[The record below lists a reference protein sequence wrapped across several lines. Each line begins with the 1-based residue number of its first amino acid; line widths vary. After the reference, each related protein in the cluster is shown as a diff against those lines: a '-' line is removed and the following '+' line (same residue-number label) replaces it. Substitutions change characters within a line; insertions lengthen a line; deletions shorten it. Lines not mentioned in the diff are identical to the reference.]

1 MRSADSRKADS
12 PNELSAFLYDIEK
25 GEGKCWCV
33 YQVSCLMMPSY
44 RFPHRK
50 STASKNASQF
60 VYKQKNMAIFIH
72 KSFKK

>member
-25 GEGKCWCV
+25 GEGKCWHV

-44 RFPHRK
+44 KVRHGK
-50 STASKNASQF
+50 STSFGNASQF
-60 VYKQKNMAIFIH
+60 VYKRKN
-72 KSFKK
+72 